1 MVYSWLSRVYKGW
14 QATQLCGDYV
24 INRFKHPRMKQPG
37 FNGRYEDFFRAHET
51 FGCGAVPNK
60 GCMPS
65 GRNWS
70 ALYLIYLVSATSS
83 CFLTGCMS
91 WMKGLA
97 LWLQGK
103 SWLHATILPRQF
115 SSKKGRKVAGA
126 HPEELLLMP
135 YRKLGSCAVRIKQ
148 GRQLIQVASPREENG
163 SAEGWPNSHSKTLS
177 SPRNQLSL
185 MWKLPSAGILRHC
198 CQSSLK
204 QNLAMWRCISYIKQ
218 WFSIAM
224 LVCRRVTV
232 CTWKIG
238 FPSN

>member
-1 MVYSWLSRVYKGW
+1 M
-14 QATQLCGDYV
+14 
-24 INRFKHPRMKQPG
+24 P
-37 FNGRYEDFFRAHET
+37 HET

-103 SWLHATILPRQF
+103 SWLRATILPRQF
-115 SSKKGRKVAGA
+115 SSKKGRKVVGA

-148 GRQLIQVASPREENG
+148 GRQLIQVASPRD
-163 SAEGWPNSHSKTLS
+163 SKI
-177 SPRNQLSL
+177 PRKWL
-185 MWKLPSAGILRHC
+185 
-198 CQSSLK
+198 
-204 QNLAMWRCISYIKQ
+204 
-218 WFSIAM
+218 
-224 LVCRRVTV
+224 CRRLTKLTLKDIVKPKKPAELDVKAAQCRYFTPLLPKLTEAKLGHVKMYFLHKTV
-232 CTWKIG
+232 IFHCHVSLQEGNSLHVKNRL
-238 FPSN
+238 S